1 LNVCLFQGD
10 HLLFK
15 LCCLIGFSSVSIR
28 FCKFSDILGNML
40 KLLPFHYITECV
52 EKLNVESVQI
62 VRVLQ

>member
-1 LNVCLFQGD
+1 
-10 HLLFK
+10 
-15 LCCLIGFSSVSIR
+15 
-28 FCKFSDILGNML
+28 ML